1 MTCVETIGWV
11 SVPMTPE
18 LARAWLRVGRD
29 ILIYLMATVILT
41 VSLVLYVVRDEPPD
55 YLWIGA
61 AAFLYGLAP
70 ALRADEWLL
79 RNGNG
84 KNGNGRSGKNGEGAP
99 DRQ

>member
-1 MTCVETIGWV
+1 MTCVETIEWV
-11 SVPMTPE
+11 DIPMTPD

-29 ILIYLMATVILT
+29 ILIYLMATIILS

-84 KNGNGRSGKNGEGAP
+84 KNGRSGKNGEGAEN
-99 DRQ
+99 R